1 MAIDDQDR
9 KQIGISIAWL
19 SQTFDDLAHLQANTT
34 RALRVFEGSGL
45 AGWEFSECVRAAYS
59 ATLHRMADAKR
70 PRLKRPM
77 PYWFACL
84 ADQCQRRR
92 VGMTAQEAA
101 AWNAGRAY
109 QGQRGTG
116 NKSKDASSQREAAR

>member
-1 MAIDDQDR
+1 MIDDGDGR
-9 KQIGISIAWL
+9 HIGITLAWL
-19 SQTFDDLAHLQANTT
+19 SDAFDDLAHLQSNTT
-34 RALRVFEGSGL
+34 RALRLFEGSEL
-45 AGWEFSECVRAAYS
+45 AYWEFQEATRAAYS

-92 VGMTAQEAA
+92 VGMTAAEAA

-109 QGQRGTG
+109 QGQHGTG

>member
-9 KQIGISIAWL
+9 KHIGISVAWL

-34 RALRVFEGSGL
+34 RALRIFEGSGL

-70 PRLKRPM
+70 PRLERRM
-77 PYWFACL
+77 PYFFACL
-84 ADQCQRRR
+84 GDQCQRRL
-92 VGMTAQEAA
+92 VGLTSAEASA
-101 AWNAGRAY
+101 LY
-109 QGQRGTG
+109 QGQHGTDG
-116 NKSKDASSQREAAR
+116 KSKDGPRREARQ

>member
-1 MAIDDQDR
+1 VIDDCDGR
-9 KQIGISIAWL
+9 HIGITLAWL
-19 SQTFDDLAHLQANTT
+19 SDTFDDLAHLQSNTT
-34 RALRVFEGSGL
+34 RALRLFEGSEL
-45 AGWEFSECVRAAYS
+45 AYWEFQEATRAAYS

>member
-1 MAIDDQDR
+1 MIGDGD
-9 KQIGISIAWL
+9 KQHISITLAWL
-19 SQTFDDLAHLQANTT
+19 SDTFDDLAHLQSNTT
-34 RALRVFEGSGL
+34 RALRLFEGSEL
-45 AGWEFSECVRAAYS
+45 AFWEFQEATRAAYS

-92 VGMTAQEAA
+92 VGMTAQEASA
-101 AWNAGRAY
+101 LY
-109 QGQRGTG
+109 QGQHGTG